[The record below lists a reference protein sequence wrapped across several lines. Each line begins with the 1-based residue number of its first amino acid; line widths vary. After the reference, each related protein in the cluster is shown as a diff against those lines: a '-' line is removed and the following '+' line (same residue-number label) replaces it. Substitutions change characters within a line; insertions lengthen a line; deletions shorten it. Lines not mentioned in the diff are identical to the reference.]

1 MFFLKTCYGCGV
13 KIDYSG
19 TNVEADTVGAI
30 RIKQVRN
37 GDFWIDAGSVEGW
50 DSHFISKVESQDFAD
65 VWVWYVRRGKAK
77 MTPWFGENRHCYFYW
92 EGRIILHI

>member
-1 MFFLKTCYGCGV
+1 MKKGIIWCVFFLKTCYGCGV

-37 GDFWIDAGSVEGW
+37 GDFGLMLD
-50 DSHFISKVESQDFAD
+50 
-65 VWVWYVRRGKAK
+65 
-77 MTPWFGENRHCYFYW
+77 
-92 EGRIILHI
+92 L